1 MKRRFSY
8 AQTGTAL
15 SVALFLAFSSCTKNQ
30 TDSIVPDTSIA
41 VGSRVSSNDPNDQA
55 FDAESDR
62 VLGVMMRDMENMAM
76 MGDPDMDFAMMM
88 KMHHQ
93 GSIDLGTAENQYGK
107 HAEAKELA
115 NMAIKGDKE
124 SQERLQAFLNQH
136 PTPEKIDPNVYR
148 QFKKEMKTAMKQM
161 IQAYSRVPNTP
172 DVDVDFVRR
181 LIEHHKGAI
190 AMATLQF
197 KYGNDKAPTD
207 EAGIIITEQA
217 SALKE
222 LAAFA
227 NKHGI
232 PNTTEPE

>member
-1 MKRRFSY
+1 MKKNFLS
-8 AQTGTAL
+8 ATNLTGLAL
-15 SVALFLAFSSCTKNQ
+15 AMTLTLTGCDKNGSEAVEPEILTEASARTSS
-30 TDSIVPDTSIA
+30 D
-41 VGSRVSSNDPNDQA
+41 DPNDQA
-55 FDAESDR
+55 FDRESDR
-62 VLGVMMRDMENMAM
+62 VLGQMMRDMENMEM
-76 MGDPDMDFAMMM
+76 TGDPDMDFAMMM

-107 HAEAKELA
+107 HAEAKKMA
-115 NMAIKGDKE
+115 DMAIKGDKE
-124 SQERLQAFLNQH
+124 SQTRLQSFLNGH
-136 PTPEKIDPNVYR
+136 PAPEKIDANVYK

-161 IQAYSRVPNTP
+161 IQAYAKVPNTA

-197 KYGNDKAPTD
+197 KYGDDKAPTD
-207 EAGIIITEQA
+207 EASIIITEQA

-232 PNTTEPE
+232 PNAELK

>member
-1 MKRRFSY
+1 MKNDFLSSTSL
-8 AQTGTAL
+8 AGVVLAL
-15 SVALFLAFSSCTKNQ
+15 AITLSGCDKNGGETLAPNTLAEASARTSS
-30 TDSIVPDTSIA
+30 D
-41 VGSRVSSNDPNDQA
+41 DPNDQA
-55 FDAESDR
+55 FDRESDR
-62 VLGVMMRDMENMAM
+62 VLGQMMRDMENMAM
-76 MGDPDMDFAMMM
+76 TGDPDMDFALMM

-107 HAEAKELA
+107 HAEAKQLA
-115 NMAIKGDKE
+115 SMAIKGDKE
-124 SQERLQAFLNQH
+124 SQERLQSFLNVH
-136 PTPEKIDPNVYR
+136 PTPEKVNANVYK

-161 IQAYSRVPNTP
+161 IQAYARVPNTA

-197 KYGNDKAPTD
+197 KYGDDKAPTD
-207 EAGIIITEQA
+207 EASIIITEQA

-232 PNTTEPE
+232 PNTLEPK

>member
-1 MKRRFSY
+1 MKNNQLPTMSLF
-8 AQTGTAL
+8 AL
-15 SVALFLAFSSCTKNQ
+15 VLILALTISGCDKNGGN
-30 TDSIVPDTSIA
+30 A
-41 VGSRVSSNDPNDQA
+41 VDPETLTNAGAKVSSDDPNDQA
-55 FDAESDR
+55 FDRESDR
-62 VLGVMMRDMENMAM
+62 VLGQMMRDMENMAM
-76 MGDPDMDFAMMM
+76 TGDPDMDFALMM

-93 GSIDLGTAENQYGK
+93 GSIDLGTAEKQYGK
-107 HAEAKELA
+107 HDEAKQLA
-115 NMAIKGDKE
+115 DMAIKGDKE
-124 SQERLQAFLNQH
+124 SQERLQSFLNVH
-136 PTPEKIDPNVYR
+136 PTPEKIDANVYK

-161 IQAYSRVPNTP
+161 IQAYARVPNTA

-207 EAGIIITEQA
+207 EASIIITEQA

-232 PNTTEPE
+232 PNTSEPK